1 MIPTIKKAYIYC
13 ISHRESLPL
22 NPILKGQNIPI
33 FSPKTSPCFGAIHPG
48 VLGIQSYSER
58 YSVTESLP

>member
-1 MIPTIKKAYIYC
+1 M
-13 ISHRESLPL
+13 

-33 FSPKTSPCFGAIHPG
+33 FLQNISMFGYYIRVFLGENIPMFGAIHPG